1 MTKKKEPVEILVI
14 ADRSGSMSSIRSDAI
29 GGFNTF
35 LKEQKSVKGKANFT
49 LVLFDDQYE
58 VPVKGVDIKQVEE
71 LTEETFVPRGMT
83 AMNDAIGKS
92 LSNLIAKSPA
102 KAVICILTDGA
113 ENASREYTPQ
123 QVKALVKEVEEK
135 GYQVTFLAANID
147 AFAAGAALGLSG
159 DNTFS
164 FAANG
169 KGVNQ
174 AYATMS
180 TRSTTYRT

>member
-14 ADRSGSMSSIRSDAI
+14 ADRSGSMFSIRSDAI

-35 LKEQKSVKGKANFT
+35 LKEQQAVKGKANFT

-71 LTEETFVPRGMT
+71 LTDKTFVPRGMT

-92 LSNLIAKSPA
+92 LSELLDKSPE
-102 KAVICILTDGA
+102 KAIICILTDGA
-113 ENASREYTPQ
+113 ENASKEYTSE
-123 QVKALVKEVEEK
+123 QVKELIKEAEGK
-135 GYQVTFLAANID
+135 DYQVTFLAANVD
-147 AFAAGAALGLSG
+147 AFAAGGSLGISMN
-159 DNTFS
+159 NTFA
-164 FAANG
+164 FAASAQG
-169 KGVNQ
+169 IHE

-180 TRSTTYRT
+180 TRSTTYRN